1 MGSGV
6 NKCGN
11 NFLIFSGVAMK
22 KNPECNYLMAGAFML
37 VLCLVIGCAQDPVR
51 FTQPG
56 AEIWDLDITI
66 VGYEAEIKNQRMF
79 LIPSQTEK
87 GVFSVVAEISSR
99 IDPPGGPFAVFFTK
113 GKWKGEV
120 RNGIFVGETS
130 RVEDTH
136 ETPGYLQGS
145 VKGTFSGTRASGTFR
160 ESNIFMEVYG
170 KWTAQKIS

>member
-1 MGSGV
+1 
-6 NKCGN
+6 
-11 NFLIFSGVAMK
+11 MK

-56 AEIWDLDITI
+56 AEIWNLNITI
-66 VGYEAEIKNQRMF
+66 VDYGVEIKNQRMF

-87 GVFSVVAEISSR
+87 GVFSVVAEISSK
-99 IDPPGGPFAVFFTK
+99 IDPPAGPYGVFFTK
-113 GKWKGEV
+113 GEWKGEV

-130 RVEDTH
+130 RISDTH
-136 ETPGYLQGS
+136 DGPGSLQGS

-160 ESNIFMEVYG
+160 ESAQGAEAYG
-170 KWTAQKIS
+170 KWAAQKIS